1 MANTAKYLQRWTEA
15 VQPHVQEQVVAVGML
30 NRVGGMARL
39 GVGQISPAASMI
51 MGKRAKTQSGGLPDH
66 VMAAVTATK
75 VHLFSYKQ
83 RSKKVVPKELL
94 QTWDRSEMQLELT
107 AKATA
112 TRLTVTLPSE
122 DRTIELEALKA
133 TGFNDELLKELSGVP
148 AG

>member
-1 MANTAKYLQRWTEA
+1 MG
-15 VQPHVQEQVVAVGML
+15 VA
-30 NRVGGMARL
+30 
-39 GVGQISPAASMI
+39 QISPAAAMI
-51 MGKRAKTQSGGLPDH
+51 MGSKAKAKSGGLPNN
-66 VMAAVTATK
+66 VMCAVTRTK

-94 QTWDRSEMQLELT
+94 DTWERSEMELDLN

-133 TGFNDELLKELSGVP
+133 TGFNDDLLQELSEVQG
-148 AG
+148 G